1 MKTLIIDNY
10 DSFTYNLYQY
20 VGELKGNPIIF
31 RNDQITLDEIEK
43 FHPSHIIISPGPG
56 TPLDPD
62 YFGICKDAILNF
74 GKTIPLLGVCLGHQ
88 GIAHAFGG
96 KIVSANQIIHGKTST
111 IEHTKNGIFKG
122 IPNPIEGMRYHSL
135 MADRETFPTE
145 LEITAWTLDDKTIM
159 ALKHKTYPI
168 HGIQFHPESIG
179 TPYGKQIVKNFI
191 DL

>member
-20 VGELKGNPIIF
+20 VGELKGNPVIF
-31 RNDQITLDEIEK
+31 RNDQITLDEIENLQ
-43 FHPSHIIISPGPG
+43 PTHIIISPGPG
-56 TPLDPD
+56 TPEDPA
-62 YFGICKDAILNF
+62 YFGICKAVILNF
-74 GKTIPLLGVCLGHQ
+74 GKKTPILGVCLGHQ
-88 GIAHAFGG
+88 GIAYAFGG
-96 KIVSANQIIHGKTST
+96 KVVPAKRVTHGKTSS
-111 IEHTKNGIFKG
+111 IEHTKEGIFEG
-122 IPNPIEGMRYHSL
+122 ISSPIEGMRYHSL
-135 MADRETFPTE
+135 MAERETFPKE

-179 TPYGKQIVKNFI
+179 TPCGKQIMKNFI